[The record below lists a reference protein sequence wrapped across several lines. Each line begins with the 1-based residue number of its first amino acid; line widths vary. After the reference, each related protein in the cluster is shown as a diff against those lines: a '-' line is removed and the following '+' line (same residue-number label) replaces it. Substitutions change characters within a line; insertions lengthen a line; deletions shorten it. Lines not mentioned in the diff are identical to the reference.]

1 MTNKQLEEWFLSP
14 TPLPLPEQRALC
26 RELQLTRARL
36 AVLEQRP
43 IDGIPLYPVTG
54 NANYAPKVTPIKGPS
69 YLPRG
74 PILSNKRIDTLVKEG
89 RYGSDRQRRA
99 MEEHI
104 TTKKQTA
111 AVKTNGGF
119 DAMLSKLLKT
129 T

>member
-1 MTNKQLEEWFLSP
+1 MTNAQLEEWFLCP
-14 TPLPLPEQRALC
+14 TPLPLAQQRALC

-36 AVLEQRP
+36 AVLEQHP

-54 NANYAPKVTPIKGPS
+54 NGCYAPKTPIKGPS
-69 YLPRG
+69 YTPRG
-74 PILSNKRIDTLVKEG
+74 PILSDKRIDELIKEG

-99 MEEHI
+99 VADVV

-119 DAMLSKLLKT
+119 DSMLSQLLKT